1 MNNKI
6 KHLFIF
12 WIILFSVN
20 QTQAANDLWY
30 EVHSKARD
38 SNVTSPYRNSREFV
52 LNEAKMQQLLGQTKL
67 AFRGA
72 TPTPI
77 ALPLPNGD
85 TVYVTAIESQVLP
98 PSLAKKYPHIK
109 TYKLINQN
117 NKVLNGRLDFTL
129 AGFHAMLQTHN
140 GEVIYIDPVKPKAND
155 QQVKNRHYYSYQQK
169 NQHATEPHQ
178 CKLTHAQQNQSSL
191 IDPDNSYQYRNQSS
205 SNSLHNYRIA
215 IATTGEYTHI
225 QGGTVALGLSAIVTT
240 LNRINQ
246 IYERDL
252 GIHLTL
258 ANNNDAIVFT
268 DAYNDPFTNGKVHQL
283 ILENQRTLDSLIGVA
298 NYDIGHVFGTSGG
311 GLAIIDSLCSTRSKA
326 KGTSGI
332 NNPNSENFYIDFV
345 AHEIAH
351 QFGATH
357 TFNGKSGLCAGS
369 TRTARTAFEPGSGST
384 IMAYTGICGSD
395 NLQSETDAMFH
406 IGSIEQIKDNIAN
419 KSCGTHSTNENQP
432 AVVNAGNDYTIPAG
446 TPFILQ
452 GSANDP
458 ENDFLSYSWQ
468 QIDTGSSSAV
478 NYDTG
483 NNALFRAHLATTSP
497 TRTFPEL
504 DSILS
509 HRKINGETLP
519 NTQRSLNFKLTAQDG
534 KKNTSSDQL
543 TLQVQNT
550 GTRFALDLPY
560 SHYTLGESTKLTW
573 NVAKT
578 NQEPIN
584 CSELDVYLST
594 NGGKTFTTKLASN
607 ITNTGS
613 ASVYLPNHLDPSDH
627 GRFKI
632 ACSDNIFFAISYY
645 DFKLGYEKS
654 NHQASSSPEPNLIII
669 AKSQENNQNLAPAYG
684 NEKMRGGVFS
694 PFNLF
699 FIILVWWQFKRK
711 CSKKLLSYYS
721 FSHK

>member
-20 QTQAANDLWY
+20 QTQAADDLWY

-215 IATTGEYTHI
+215 IAATGEYTHI

-268 DAYNDPFTNGKVHQL
+268 DAYNDPFTNGKVDQL

-311 GLAIIDSLCSTRSKA
+311 GLAIINSLCSTRSKA

-357 TFNGKSGLCAGS
+357 TF
-369 TRTARTAFEPGSGST
+369 
-384 IMAYTGICGSD
+384 
-395 NLQSETDAMFH
+395 
-406 IGSIEQIKDNIAN
+406 
-419 KSCGTHSTNENQP
+419 
-432 AVVNAGNDYTIPAG
+432 
-446 TPFILQ
+446 
-452 GSANDP
+452 
-458 ENDFLSYSWQ
+458 
-468 QIDTGSSSAV
+468 
-478 NYDTG
+478 
-483 NNALFRAHLATTSP
+483 
-497 TRTFPEL
+497 
-504 DSILS
+504 
-509 HRKINGETLP
+509 
-519 NTQRSLNFKLTAQDG
+519 
-534 KKNTSSDQL
+534 
-543 TLQVQNT
+543 
-550 GTRFALDLPY
+550 
-560 SHYTLGESTKLTW
+560 
-573 NVAKT
+573 
-578 NQEPIN
+578 
-584 CSELDVYLST
+584 
-594 NGGKTFTTKLASN
+594 
-607 ITNTGS
+607 
-613 ASVYLPNHLDPSDH
+613 
-627 GRFKI
+627 
-632 ACSDNIFFAISYY
+632 
-645 DFKLGYEKS
+645 
-654 NHQASSSPEPNLIII
+654 
-669 AKSQENNQNLAPAYG
+669 
-684 NEKMRGGVFS
+684 
-694 PFNLF
+694 
-699 FIILVWWQFKRK
+699 
-711 CSKKLLSYYS
+711 
-721 FSHK
+721 